1 MDTQNRLMPIEEVF
15 NVSINTYPTL
25 YASNSLNEAK
35 MKIYDQIFN
44 TIGNGIR
51 DSVELQDAY
60 YPDSAPENIS
70 KYLPNKYVSEE
81 KLYQG
86 FTDIDNEMSSI
97 LGKNAPDRST
107 LIDELLTFNEAEAN
121 PEIKVLRE
129 FKKHEFKPYPNFKE
143 EYSLFYQD
151 GVNLPED
158 WLVELKWFYLSC
170 KKLFLSDSVY
180 DYHYFYPRDSEE
192 DKWNRLVD
200 GYLKQFE
207 KYKQSSEDDAEFH
220 KKVSE
225 AYELEFDGN
234 IVDFIKRRGDKEI
247 SRVLRFIDKT
257 VNLIDKQIADKKRCL
272 K

>member
-1 MDTQNRLMPIEEVF
+1 MPIEEVV

-35 MKIYDQIFN
+35 MKVYDQIFN

-60 YPDSAPENIS
+60 CSNSTLKDIS
-70 KYLPNKYVSEE
+70 KHLPNKYISEE

-86 FTDIDNEMSSI
+86 FTGINDEMSSI
-97 LGKNAPDRST
+97 LGENAPDYST
-107 LIDELLTFNEAEAN
+107 LIDELLTFNEAEDD

-129 FKKHEFKPYPNFKE
+129 FKKHEFTPYPNFKE

-151 GVNLPED
+151 SVKLPED

-170 KKLFLSDSVY
+170 KEFFLSDSVY
-180 DYHYFYPRDSEE
+180 NYHYFYPRDSKE
-192 DKWNRLVD
+192 DKWNRLID
-200 GYLKQFE
+200 GYSKQFE
-207 KYKQSSEDDAEFH
+207 KYKQSSEDDAEFY

-257 VNLIDKQIADKKRCL
+257 VNLIDKQIADKKGV
-272 K
+272 